1 MAALTPEQLQ
11 SLRTLLDR
19 REAELQEEVRSA
31 KAERAERPS
40 AQGPQVDDQV
50 AQGEER
56 IRTGVEHIEMERD
69 QLELRDIDDART
81 RLADGSYGECVDCGC
96 DIPFERLQAQP
107 AAARCVDCQAVW
119 ERTHETMPRYT
130 A

>member
-1 MAALTPEQLQ
+1 MSALTPEQLK
-11 SLRTLLDR
+11 TLQDLLSQ
-19 REAELQEEVRSA
+19 REAELGAELRDFQERREES
-31 KAERAERPS
+31 PS

-69 QLELRDIDDART
+69 QLELRDIGDAHARI
-81 RLADGSYGECVDCGC
+81 ADGSYGECVDCGC
-96 DIPFERLQAQP
+96 DIPYPRLHAQP
-107 AAARCVDCQAVW
+107 AAARCVDCQERW
-119 ERTHETMPRYT
+119 EKTHETVPRYT

>member
-1 MAALTPEQLQ
+1 MSALTPEQLQ
-11 SLRTLLDR
+11 TLQDLLSQ
-19 REAELQEEVRSA
+19 REAELG
-31 KAERAERPS
+31 AELREAREAREERPS

-56 IRTGVEHIEMERD
+56 LRTGLEHIEMERD
-69 QLELRDIDDART
+69 QLELRDIDGART

-96 DIPFERLQAQP
+96 DIPYERLHAQP
-107 AAARCVDCQAVW
+107 TAARCVDCQERW
-119 ERTHETMPRYT
+119 EKTHETVPRYT

>member
-11 SLRTLLDR
+11 TLQDQLAQ
-19 REAELQEEVRSA
+19 REAELGAELRDAQERRE
-31 KAERAERPS
+31 ERPS
-40 AQGPQVDDQV
+40 AQGPLVDDQV

-69 QLELRDIDDART
+69 QLELRDIDDARARIAEGT
-81 RLADGSYGECVDCGC
+81 YGECVDCGC
-96 DIPFERLQAQP
+96 DIPYERLHAQP
-107 AAARCVDCQAVW
+107 TAARCVDCQERW
-119 ERTHETMPRYT
+119 EKTHETVPRYT

>member
-1 MAALTPEQLQ
+1 MSALTPEQLQ
-11 SLRTLLDR
+11 ALQGQLSQ
-19 REAELQEEVRSA
+19 REAELGAELRDFQERREQD
-31 KAERAERPS
+31 PS

-69 QLELRDIDDART
+69 QLELRDIDDARA
-81 RLADGSYGECVDCGC
+81 RMAEGSYGECVDCGC
-96 DIPFERLQAQP
+96 DIPYERLHAQP
-107 AAARCVDCQAVW
+107 TAARCVDCQQRW
-119 ERTHETMPRYT
+119 EKTHETVPRYT

>member
-1 MAALTPEQLQ
+1 MSALTPDQLRALQGQLDQREAQLQ
-11 SLRTLLDR
+11 
-19 REAELQEEVRSA
+19 AEVRSA
-31 KAERAERPS
+31 TAEHAERPS

-56 IRTGVEHIEMERD
+56 TRTGVEHIEMERD
-69 QLELRDIDDART
+69 RLELRDIDDARA
-81 RLADGSYGECVDCGC
+81 RIAVGAYGQCVDCGC

-107 AAARCVDCQAVW
+107 AAARCVDCQERW